1 MSDIFRDYSFGGW
14 IRHIRVNNKITLRD
28 AAQAMQTSPG
38 NLSKL
43 ERSELPPP
51 RRAKRVREIVT
62 AICVNPDAMDLLLSL
77 AFQYHL
83 AELQKEFFS
92 TDN

>member
-14 IRHIRVNNKITLRD
+14 IRHIRTNNQITLRD
-28 AAQAMQTSPG
+28 AAKAMNTSPG

-51 RRAKRVREIVT
+51 RKAKRVKEIVE
-62 AICVNPDAMDLLLSL
+62 AIGRNPDSVDLLLSL
-77 AFQYHL
+77 AFQHHL
-83 AELQKEFFS
+83 TELSKEF
-92 TDN
+92 NA